1 MAKKSTKV
9 VLRREL
15 ESSFRLR
22 SFAIQYTSD
31 RSQVNMVDGD
41 GRLHVWKFAGI
52 DQWNLRD
59 SNPVYDID
67 SDRKSQTFQDVQTLL
82 ARIDELHKQGKERSD
97 FYETLN
103 PYGKYLMIHLV
114 DRIRDLESRVGD
126 LEDWKNS

>member
-1 MAKKSTKV
+1 
-9 VLRREL
+9 
-15 ESSFRLR
+15 
-22 SFAIQYTSD
+22 
-31 RSQVNMVDGD
+31 MVDGD